1 MKALIKRIE
10 ITNFK
15 SIESLKLC
23 IQNEHIIG
31 ILGKN
36 GTGKSTLFHAVNYFF
51 SKLNKQHSDD
61 VVIDGVNPYVQKCTI
76 TISFNLARMF
86 MKSKGNK
93 ELSEIMNFIQEYQQE
108 FFGKVSDV
116 LSITMIQY
124 RDGRIVWSIDKKYQ
138 EKILNAIKRYFPIY
152 FINVRNLDL
161 QSWNK
166 LWDIIGDLLM
176 SVPRENVEHLKK
188 LDEAFFAIYGERYIK
203 SKQKIEDTF
212 KEEGISLD
220 PFSFRSR
227 FKDVF
232 KLRFGG
238 EQFEFNERNLDY
250 YSDGTNSYKYLKLLI
265 SLIPYVSE
273 LSCKHPLI
281 MIDEPEIGLHSAFI
295 TELVECI
302 HHSIEDKAVLLFTT
316 HSPKVIEEL
325 TNQGVEYA
333 LYRTSDY
340 RLHTIL
346 TKLNLQWLKD
356 GKHTVTIKETECYF
370 SDYLVYV
377 EGESEVQLFQNKY
390 LRRLFELTPK
400 S

>member
-1 MKALIKRIE
+1 
-10 ITNFK
+10 
-15 SIESLKLC
+15 
-23 IQNEHIIG
+23 
-31 ILGKN
+31 
-36 GTGKSTLFHAVNYFF
+36 
-51 SKLNKQHSDD
+51 
-61 VVIDGVNPYVQKCTI
+61 
-76 TISFNLARMF
+76 
-86 MKSKGNK
+86 
-93 ELSEIMNFIQEYQQE
+93 
-108 FFGKVSDV
+108 
-116 LSITMIQY
+116 
-124 RDGRIVWSIDKKYQ
+124 
-138 EKILNAIKRYFPIY
+138 
-152 FINVRNLDL
+152 
-161 QSWNK
+161 
-166 LWDIIGDLLM
+166 LM